1 MGYTHYWKF
10 RNGCKAITI
19 ADGAYKFKN
28 AVALFKEGLALLN
41 GKTKV
46 VRYNPHTNTESL
58 SEDYVDMEIKGGNG
72 KGEPTITDTLVVF
85 NGTAEGDKCHETFFM
100 QVDVP
105 CAFDFCKTAHKPYD
119 TAVCLALL
127 CFKHYFG
134 PDFSFDSDGDIDGVH
149 WEYPTQIFNQLV
161 K

>member
-10 RNGCKAITI
+10 KNGKKPINCEN
-19 ADGAYKFKN
+19 GAEKFKN

-46 VRYNPHTNTESL
+46 VRYNAHTNTESL
-58 SEDYVDMEIKGGNG
+58 SEDFVDMKICGGNG
-72 KGEPTITDTLVVF
+72 KGEPTITDTRVIF
-85 NGTAEGDKCHETFFM
+85 NGTNENDLSHETFFI
-100 QVDVP
+100 DLNEP
-105 CAFDFCKTAHKPYD
+105 CAFEFCKTAHKPYD

-134 PDFSFDSDGDIDGVH
+134 EDFEFSSDGDIDGVH
-149 WEYPTQIFNQLV
+149 WEYPKQIF
-161 K
+161 KEIK